1 MFEKVLLPLDG
12 SELAEAAIPYTRDL
26 VAQLQAE
33 IFLLHVCPSDQQ
45 AYLHMRQ
52 IYLNAMADVLRQ
64 EIKDSWGP
72 AQQPRVQTEVII
84 GDPSKVIFDYV
95 KQKSIGLVA
104 VTTHGTSGIRQWAM
118 GNVAE
123 KVVRGVAI
131 PSLLIRV
138 KEEHTAPEKIKPIQ
152 KILLPLDSSDASKI
166 SIPYAVELA
175 KKLKATITLFS
186 MAQTVYAQNLD
197 GMGAGIG
204 VNWDGIDTATEKYT
218 DDYLQTVE
226 NEVRAMGAEVNHT
239 SYLGIDAAYEIL
251 ETEKKM
257 PADLVVMATRGRSP
271 VARWAFGSV
280 AEKILREG
288 NSPMLL
294 VREKA
299 G

>member
-1 MFEKVLLPLDG
+1 MFEKILLLLDG

-26 VAQLQAE
+26 AAELQAE
-33 IFLLHVCPSDQQ
+33 IFILHACPSDQQ
-45 AYLHMRQ
+45 AFLHMRQ
-52 IYLNAMADVLRQ
+52 IYLNAMADILRQ
-64 EIKDSWGP
+64 EIKESWGP
-72 AQQPRVQTEVII
+72 TQQPNVRTEVIV
-84 GDPSKVIFDYV
+84 GDPTKVILDYV
-95 KQKSIGLVA
+95 KQKGIGLVV
-104 VTTHGTSGIRQWAM
+104 VTTHGTSGFRQWAM

-123 KVVRGVAI
+123 KVIRGVAV
-131 PSLLIRV
+131 PSLLIRSR
-138 KEEHTAPEKIKPIQ
+138 EERTTAEKIKPIQ

-166 SIPYAVELA
+166 AVPYAVEMA
-175 KKLKATITLFS
+175 KKLKATLTLFS

-218 DDYLQTVE
+218 DEYLQGVE
-226 NEVRAMGAEVNHT
+226 NELKAKGVDVNHT
-239 SYLGIDAAYEIL
+239 TYLGIDAAYEIL

-280 AEKILREG
+280 AEKVLREG
-288 NSPMLL
+288 SSPMLL